1 MARRPGNEGVLTLG
15 GVVRL
20 GVTNL
25 NWNATRDLPDAT
37 GMDSGGYKQA
47 TDGNRGATF
56 SCTAWGDT
64 AAGGLPAT
72 VQTGGA
78 IAFVLDTD
86 TGPLR
91 RYTGTC
97 RISSAPATVDVN
109 GNVGYS
115 VEATVE
121 GPWVET

>member
-1 MARRPGNEGVLTLG
+1 MARIAGLTGALTLA
-15 GVVRL
+15 GVPRL

-56 SCTAWGDT
+56 SLTAWVDT

-78 IAFVLDTD
+78 IAFALTSDV
-86 TGPLR
+86 GPSR
-91 RYTGTC
+91 SYTGTC
-97 RISSAPATVDVN
+97 RIAAAPMTVDVN

-121 GPWVET
+121 GPWVEA

>member
-1 MARRPGNEGVLTLG
+1 MARLSGLTGSLTLG
-15 GVVRL
+15 GAVRL

-25 NWNATRDLPDAT
+25 NWNPTRDLPDAT

-56 SCTAWGDT
+56 NCVAWVDT
-64 AAGGLPAT
+64 LAGGLPAT

-78 IAFVLDTD
+78 IAYVLQSDAA
-86 TGPLR
+86 PAR
-91 RYTGTC
+91 RYAGTC
-97 RISSAPATVDVN
+97 RISAAPMTVDVN

-115 VEATVE
+115 IDATVE
-121 GPWVET
+121 GAWVET